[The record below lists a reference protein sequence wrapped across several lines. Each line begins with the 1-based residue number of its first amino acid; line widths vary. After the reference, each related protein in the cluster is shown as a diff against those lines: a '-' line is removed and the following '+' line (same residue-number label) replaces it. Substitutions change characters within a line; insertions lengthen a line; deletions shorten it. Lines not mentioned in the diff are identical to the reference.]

1 MNSSLKNKNARG
13 QPSSYCQTILFK
25 QAFLLQGQEAANQ
38 VCILLWKKE
47 TRREGE
53 FLLRYC
59 PHGCGRL
66 LSSWANST
74 KNKTFSNFL
83 NSGNYGAE
91 KGKYLQLTN
100 LTESSAE
107 PLPHPPPP
115 QFDWLACMTQR
126 DRGGQKNTNRGFNK
140 VVCSSVSQS
149 EGPN

>member
-47 TRREGE
+47 TQREGE
-53 FLLRYC
+53 FLPRYC

-74 KNKTFSNFL
+74 KNKTFSTFL

-100 LTESSAE
+100 LSESSAD
-107 PLPHPPPP
+107 LFFSP

-126 DRGGQKNTNRGFNK
+126 DRRGQKSTNRGFNK

-149 EGPN
+149 KGPN